1 MFTVVNIMSKAKTPK
16 KETKTVSTRLI
27 MREYRDLL
35 HVLKSSNYKNVGA
48 FVHDAVVEKTKK
60 EKQ

>member
-1 MFTVVNIMSKAKTPK
+1 MSKAKTPK
-16 KETKTVSTRLI
+16 KETKTVSTRLL
-27 MREYRDLL
+27 MHEYNDLL
-35 HVLKSSNYKNVGA
+35 CALLSSDYKNVGD